1 MPIYICHTPPSFEV
15 LVAADVLY
23 NRTLAAQLGRRC
35 HEALSWEG
43 RERGEG
49 RPQLSGLIVTD
60 SQQFHSGDDDD
71 FIKEINRQ
79 PRGRLV
85 HDDIDWTQ
93 GRVAFTGSGILLDED
108 QSYEAETRFV
118 SWWRG

>member
-1 MPIYICHTPPSFEV
+1 M

-23 NRTLAAQLGRRC
+23 NRPLAAQLGRRC

-43 RERGEG
+43 REGGEG

-79 PRGRLV
+79 PRGGLV

>member
-1 MPIYICHTPPSFEV
+1 V

-23 NRTLAAQLGRRC
+23 NRPLAAQLGRRC

-43 RERGEG
+43 REGGEG

-79 PRGRLV
+79 PRGGLEPGGGLEPRGGLV